1 MELSELAVF
10 LKVAQTTSL
19 SRAARELGLP
29 RATVG
34 RRLERLESSLGLRL
48 IRRSTRKLVLTE
60 AGEILFQRGLKI
72 QAEIEDTR
80 RQLQS
85 QEDRIE
91 GELKVLAPPI
101 QSPSFA
107 KMICT
112 FQTSYPRIRLQLY
125 MGTPVVDLLA
135 SGYDLAIRAAPVTE
149 GGLVQRV
156 LRRSRLVLVGA
167 PALFDRLGIPGSVG
181 DLSHFPCIL
190 GFDRGELPR
199 STWPLRSGGSFRV
212 EGRLVTND
220 LELQLESAR
229 AGLGLALLPE
239 MRIGAELASGRLL
252 RVLEQEVGGESQ
264 LVLLY
269 PERAQL
275 PAKVRVFVDAVVGWA
290 AGELV

>member
-1 MELSELAVF
+1 MPNGVRD
-10 LKVAQTTSL
+10 L
-19 SRAARELGLP
+19 SR
-29 RATVG
+29 
-34 RRLERLESSLGLRL
+34 
-48 IRRSTRKLVLTE
+48 
-60 AGEILFQRGLKI
+60 
-72 QAEIEDTR
+72 
-80 RQLQS
+80 
-85 QEDRIE
+85 
-91 GELKVLAPPI
+91 
-101 QSPSFA
+101 
-107 KMICT
+107 
-112 FQTSYPRIRLQLY
+112 
-125 MGTPVVDLLA
+125 
-135 SGYDLAIRAAPVTE
+135 
-149 GGLVQRV
+149 
-156 LRRSRLVLVGA
+156 
-167 PALFDRLGIPGSVG
+167 
-181 DLSHFPCIL
+181 FPCIL

-220 LELQLESAR
+220 IELQVESAR